1 MTNNT
6 LIRGVLIYGGVT
18 GLSRMLPII
27 LLPLYLSVLTQDEF
41 GRVEI
46 LVALYNFIII
56 IGCLQLET
64 AIQRFMY
71 KVESKEVFVYTSSF
85 IIFCF
90 SSLAMVVV
98 SLFNKEMSTIL
109 FDSEVEGFNILIIS
123 ITSALFN
130 VATIF
135 LLYFRYVDKEYTYC
149 VLSITQVVITSITTY
164 VLVVVEEMGNLG
176 YVIGMMSGWLTIIP
190 ISLLIIR
197 RKAPFSID
205 FKLLEGCFSYSL
217 PQLPARFCSFFVQ
230 FGNRFIVLMYFGTS
244 SVALL
249 ALATKFSA
257 FYQLLHIAFTM
268 AWNPFLY
275 KNEDDEKLNE
285 TINKVIIFLV
295 STIVITSIAIHV
307 LGSEIIDYFFIESY
321 GDVKGLII
329 LAILPAGLMIVKE
342 VLESGVKL
350 SGKTKYVS
358 YSYFISAIV
367 TAFLMFISDDVKY
380 VLISSI
386 IGGLTL
392 LLLTYIYSMRTHKI
406 RYPIR
411 YIVALI
417 IYVVGICVF
426 MR

>member
-1 MTNNT
+1 MTKNT

-71 KVESKEVFVYTSSF
+71 KVESKEVFVYTSSL

-90 SSLAMVVV
+90 SSLTMVVV
-98 SLFNKEMSTIL
+98 SLFNKEISTLL
-109 FDSEVEGFNILIIS
+109 FGSEVESFNILLIS

-130 VATIF
+130 IATIF

-149 VLSITQVVITSITTY
+149 ALSITQVAITSITTY
-164 VLVVVEEMGNLG
+164 LLVVVKNMGNIG
-176 YVIGMMSGWLTIIP
+176 YVVGMMAGWLTIIP

-197 RKAPFSID
+197 RKTPFSVD
-205 FKLLEGCFSYSL
+205 FKLLEGCLSYSL

-230 FGNRFIVLMYFGTS
+230 FGNRFIVLMHFGTS

-275 KNEDDEKLNE
+275 KNEDGEKLNE
-285 TINKVIIFLV
+285 MINKVIAFLV
-295 STIVITSIAIHV
+295 FAIVIMSILIHF
-307 LGSEIIDYFFIESY
+307 LGSKLVDYFFIESY

-329 LAILPAGLMIVKE
+329 LAILPAGMLIVKE

-358 YSYFISAIV
+358 YSYFTSAIV
-367 TAFLMFISDDVKY
+367 TAFFMFISDNIKH

-386 IGGLTL
+386 IGCLTL
-392 LLLTYIYSMRTHKI
+392 LLLTYIYSIRTHKI
-406 RYPIR
+406 RYPII
-411 YIVALI
+411 YILALI
-417 IYVVGICVF
+417 VYVIGISVF